1 MTPDRWRYQLR
12 RVHENIARIDAKLAA
27 DPASVRAEGWR
38 LRRAALEN
46 DRVNYEAALW
56 AHGPIDEIMERDS

>member
-1 MTPDRWRYQLR
+1 MNPERWQYQLR

-27 DPASVRAEGWR
+27 DPGSVRAVGWR
-38 LRRAALEN
+38 QRRAALEN

-56 AHGPIDEIMERDS
+56 ARAESTSEER

>member
-12 RVHENIARIDAKLAA
+12 RVLEQQARIDAKIAT
-27 DPASVRAEGWR
+27 DPGSNRVEGWR
-38 LRRAALEN
+38 QRRAALEC

-56 AHGPIDEIMERDS
+56 ARAESTSEER